1 MSKMTSKRVF
11 GNKEIECV
19 IKVEMDVMVVHFTK
33 MRWDFATIVKKKSP
47 DEAIAIV
54 QKWGEE
60 HPVTT
65 IKDKLFEVF
74 PNTQKYSSGLPQGIC
89 PDKLGYKKG
98 HCGSIVEDC
107 VECWSQP
114 YIEKK

>member
-1 MSKMTSKRVF
+1 MSKMTAKEYLETKNRMC
-11 GNKEIECV
+11 NKSGDGCYGCPFDQN
-19 IKVEMDVMVVHFTK
+19 EMGLCD
-33 MRWDFATIVKKKSP
+33 DSEEKSP